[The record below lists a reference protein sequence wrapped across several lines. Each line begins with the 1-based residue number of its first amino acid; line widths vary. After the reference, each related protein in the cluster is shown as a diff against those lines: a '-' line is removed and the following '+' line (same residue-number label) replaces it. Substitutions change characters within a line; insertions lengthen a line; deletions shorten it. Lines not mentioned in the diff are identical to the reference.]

1 MTRFTRFVALLW
13 TVLLPLGAHSQTNPL
28 EPGWTLQNSASS
40 LRFQSVKKQ
49 TVVESSSF
57 ATFAGHIEGDGSAK
71 ITVLLDSVDTKIDL
85 RNVRMRFLF
94 FETFQYPEATITTRI
109 DPAQIADLETRRRIT
124 LVQPFTF
131 DLHGVTKEYTAE
143 IAVTLISQDLVSI
156 ASVAP
161 VSIAVADHNL
171 TEGIQKLQ
179 EAAKVDIIPSGTVTF
194 DFLFARDG
202 AGTGQ
207 TQTAAATPAPEPEKK
222 SAALEAAGDFDA
234 EACIGRFEIL
244 SRTGNIFFAPASSR
258 LDAKS
263 NALLDQ
269 LYDIVSRCPGMVIEI
284 GGHTDSDGSD
294 AANMA
299 LSERR
304 ALSVQSYLQA
314 KGIARDRL
322 VVKGYGESQ
331 PFVANDSAEN
341 KARNRRIEFQVQG

>member
-1 MTRFTRFVALLW
+1 MTRLIAVCVLIANFLALPAL
-13 TVLLPLGAHSQTNPL
+13 AQNPL

-57 ATFAGHIEGDGSAK
+57 ATFSGRIEPDGAAT
-71 ITVLLDSVDTKIDL
+71 ITVALDSVDTKIDL

-94 FETFQYPEATITTRI
+94 FETFTFPQATITTRI
-109 DPAQIADLETRRRIT
+109 DPAAIADLATRRRIT
-124 LVQPFTF
+124 LTQPFVF
-131 DLHGVTKEYTAE
+131 DLHGITKEYTAE
-143 IAVTLISQDLVSI
+143 IAVTLISDDLVSV

-171 TEGIQKLQ
+171 TTGIQKLQ
-179 EAAKVDIIPSGTVTF
+179 EAAKVDIIPSGSVTF
-194 DFLFARDG
+194 DFLFARDADGG
-202 AGTGQ
+202 ATEVAVAQ
-207 TQTAAATPAPEPEKK
+207 PEEPQ
-222 SAALEAAGDFDA
+222 SAALEAAGDFDP
-234 EACIGRFEIL
+234 EACKGRFEIL
-244 SRTGNIFFAPASSR
+244 SATGNIFFTPASAR

-294 AANMA
+294 ATNQA

-304 ALSVQSYLQA
+304 ALAVQSYLEN
-314 KGIARDRL
+314 KGVPRDRL
-322 VVKGYGESQ
+322 VVHGYGEAV
-331 PFVANDSAEN
+331 PFVPNDSAEN
-341 KARNRRIEFQVQG
+341 KARNRRIEFKVLG

>member
-1 MTRFTRFVALLW
+1 MTRLIAFC
-13 TVLLPLGAHSQTNPL
+13 VLLASLVGLPAWAQNPL

-57 ATFAGHIEGDGSAK
+57 ATFSGTIAPDGAVD
-71 ITVLLDSVDTKIDL
+71 ITVALDSVDTKIDL

-94 FETFQYPEATITTRI
+94 FETFTFPQATIRAQI
-109 DPAQIADLETRRRIT
+109 DPASIADLATTRRKTMT
-124 LVQPFTF
+124 LPVTI
-131 DLHGVTKEYTAE
+131 DLHGVSKEYTAE
-143 IAVTLISQDLVSI
+143 VAVTLISDDLVSV

-171 TEGIQKLQ
+171 SGGIQKLQ
-179 EAAKVDIIPSGTVTF
+179 EAAKVDIIPSGSVTF

-202 AGTGQ
+202 GG
-207 TQTAAATPAPEPEKK
+207 TAAPAVAEAAPEPPR
-222 SAALEAAGDFDA
+222 SVALEAEGNFDP
-234 EACIGRFEIL
+234 EACKGRFEIL
-244 SRTGNIFFAPASSR
+244 SATGNIFFAPASAR

-269 LYDIVSRCPGMVIEI
+269 IHDIVSRCPGMVIEI

-294 AANMA
+294 ATNQA

-304 ALSVQSYLQA
+304 ALAVQAYLEA
-314 KGIARDRL
+314 KGVPRERL
-322 VVKGYGESQ
+322 VVKGYGEAA
-331 PFVANDSAEN
+331 PFVPNDSSEN
-341 KARNRRIEFQVQG
+341 KARNRRIEFKVLG